1 MNTVKEVAI
10 AALFCAIGNQ
20 LDLIEGQLE
29 GAMSQSVSNPEMIG
43 VTNDISEALG
53 MVKSALA
60 ASRKLEQIINGKM
73 KLE

>member
-10 AALFCAIGNQ
+10 EALLCVIENQ
-20 LDLIEGQLE
+20 LHFIDDQLE
-29 GAMSQSVSNPEMIG
+29 VAMSRSVSNPEMIG

-53 MVKSALA
+53 IVKSTLA

-73 KLE
+73 KSE

>member
-10 AALFCAIGNQ
+10 EALLCVIVNQ
-20 LDLIEGQLE
+20 LVFIEDQLE

-53 MVKSALA
+53 IVKSTLA

-73 KLE
+73 K

>member
-10 AALFCAIGNQ
+10 EALLCVIQNQ
-20 LDLIEGQLE
+20 LAFIEDQLE

-43 VTNDISEALG
+43 VTNDISEALS
-53 MVKSALA
+53 MVKSTLA

-73 KLE
+73 KSE